1 MISAI
6 EIAQALASN
15 GGKLILPTD
24 EQRAIIESTHM
35 GPTVIIA
42 GAGSGKT
49 ETLSQRVLWLV
60 ANGIISPQE
69 ILGLTFTRKA
79 AGELSQRIRKRLKQL
94 RKAGLIPQSA
104 EGNIAPDITVDVSTY
119 HSYAGRILVE
129 HGIRI
134 GIDADIE
141 PLGEAAAWQ
150 LTNQVVNSF
159 AEVDY
164 GIFHKPAHIVEAVLN
179 LSSEIAEHNQ
189 SVESIRAGLIEHL
202 EDFQKIT
209 SGSNDETRS
218 AIEIMKERLAI
229 LPMIEKIDQ
238 HRLEH
243 GDLTFNDQMSYAA
256 KLVEQV
262 PEISEIERAKYKVVL
277 LDEYQDTSYSQV
289 RFLSSLFGRGH
300 AVTAVGDPNQAIYG
314 WRGASTQTLETF
326 AEHFGKDCKTFD
338 LLTTW
343 RNDKRILEF
352 ANTVIGS
359 SSESVKPLLSRLT
372 AGEGE
377 VSCGLYLTLA
387 DEAEAIAKY
396 MANLWHDPKRLEL
409 PEDARSSFAVL
420 VRTKSYIPQ
429 IEMALQNAG
438 LPTEVVG
445 VGGLVH
451 IPEIADIIA
460 LLRTVTFPDA
470 GTALARL
477 LIGPRLAL
485 GPKDLAALGSYSR
498 DIAKKSQVRRSDKL
512 EEILEFGNHIVL
524 EADDFAIGSIIE
536 ALEFIDDAPRGSF
549 SSEGLN
555 RLKQFKE
562 GLTGLRRNM
571 TGSITDMIIEAERF
585 LHLDTEVLVRD
596 GWEKGRRHLDKFLDE
611 AATFQR
617 AGGSLSTF
625 LQWLD
630 AAEAREGG
638 LKPAS
643 ITVNNRAVQ
652 LLTVHSAKGAEWDVV
667 AVPGLIE
674 GVFPGKERSSSAWTK
689 YSGSLPLQFR
699 GDHLQFEDFQFPH
712 SNNIKASDVGK
723 ALEKFSR
730 HWQERKIQEEFRLGY
745 VAFTRA
751 KTHLLCTATW
761 FRDGKRAVEASA
773 LFNLAY
779 EFCEKKDPSSVINRA
794 EKADENPDL
803 ANPRSADWPLP
814 NSRAGLIQESAKKVV
829 SAQGFDIQAAL
840 GVEKDPQRV
849 SLLSDAQSLISQVK
863 ERNSVESIY
872 LPQRLSVSSL
882 ITLEKNPEELA
893 INIRRPMPRH
903 TDPFAKRGTEFHL
916 WLERH
921 FESSTLFDEDV
932 FDPMVKSDVPLK
944 ELQDCWLASSWAKR
958 TPHEVEAGF
967 ETVIAGVVLRGR
979 IDAVY
984 KDGDEYEVVDWKT
997 GRVKEGEDLESASI
1011 QLAMYR
1017 LAYAKLHNIP
1027 IEKIKAAFYYVA
1039 DDKTIYRENL
1049 SGEDEIA
1056 AIISAIELVS

>member
-49 ETLSQRVLWLV
+49 ETMSQRVLWLV
-60 ANGIISPQE
+60 ANGIISPSE

-79 AGELSQRIRKRLKQL
+79 AGELSQRIRKHLKQL
-94 RKAGLIPQSA
+94 RKAGLIPHIS
-104 EGNIAPDITVDVSTY
+104 EENVAPDITVDVSTY

-150 LTNQVVNSF
+150 LANQVVNSF
-159 AEVDY
+159 VEVDY

-189 SVESIRAGLIEHL
+189 SVESIRAGIISHL
-202 EDFQKIT
+202 EDFQKIA

-218 AIEIMKERLAI
+218 AIEVMQERLAI
-229 LPMIEKIDQ
+229 LPMVERIDA

-262 PEISEIERAKYKVVL
+262 PEIGVIERAKYKIVL

-289 RFLSSLFGRGH
+289 RFLSSLFSNGH

-326 AEHFGKDCKTFD
+326 AEHFGGDCKTFD

-352 ANTVIGS
+352 ANNVIGS
-359 SSESVKPLLSRLT
+359 SSASVKPLVPRST

-377 VSCGLYLTLA
+377 VKCGLYLTLG
-387 DEAEAIAKY
+387 DEAEAIAQY
-396 MANLWHDPKRLEL
+396 MANLWNDPKRLAL

-429 IEMALQNAG
+429 IEMALQSVG

-477 LIGPRLAL
+477 LVGPRLAL

-498 DIAKKSQVRRSDKL
+498 DIAKKSQIRRSDRL
-512 EEILEFGNHIVL
+512 EEILESGGDALL

-536 ALEFIDDAPRGSF
+536 ALEYIDDAPKGSF
-549 SSEGLN
+549 SSEGLK
-555 RLKQFKE
+555 RLKEFKAE
-562 GLTGLRRNM
+562 ITQLRRELH
-571 TGSITDMIIEAERF
+571 GSITDMIIEAERF
-585 LHLDTEVLVRD
+585 LNLDTEVLVRD
-596 GWEKGRRHLDKFLDE
+596 GWDKGRRHLDKFLDE

-638 LKPAS
+638 LKPAT

-667 AVPGLIE
+667 CVPGLID

-699 GDHLQFEDFQFPH
+699 GDYLQFEDFEFPH
-712 SNNIKASDVGK
+712 SNNVKASEVKKSLD
-723 ALEKFSR
+723 KFS
-730 HWQERKIQEEFRLGY
+730 HYWQERKIQEEFRLGY

-751 KTHLLCTATW
+751 KTHLFCTATW
-761 FRDGKRAVEASA
+761 FRDGKRAIDAST

-779 EFCEKKDPSSVINRA
+779 EFCEKNDPASIISLA
-794 EKADENPDL
+794 EKAEENPDL
-803 ANPRSADWPLP
+803 INPRSAQWPEP
-814 NSRAGLIQESAKKVV
+814 VSRAALIQESAEKVL
-829 SAQGFDIQAAL
+829 AAKAIDISL
-840 GVEKDPQRV
+840 LLNEEKDFQRA
-849 SLLSDAQSLISQVK
+849 SLLSDAQSLIAQVK
-863 ERNSVESIY
+863 EGTSVENIY

-882 ITLEKNPEELA
+882 ITLEKNPAELA
-893 INIRRPMPRH
+893 LNIRRPMPRH

-944 ELQDCWLASSWAKR
+944 ELQERWLASSWATR

-984 KDGDEYEVVDWKT
+984 KDGDQYEVVDWKT

-1027 IEKIKAAFYYVA
+1027 MEKIKAAFYYVA

-1049 SGEDEIA
+1049 SSEDEIA
-1056 AIISAIELVS
+1056 AIIAAIDLAS